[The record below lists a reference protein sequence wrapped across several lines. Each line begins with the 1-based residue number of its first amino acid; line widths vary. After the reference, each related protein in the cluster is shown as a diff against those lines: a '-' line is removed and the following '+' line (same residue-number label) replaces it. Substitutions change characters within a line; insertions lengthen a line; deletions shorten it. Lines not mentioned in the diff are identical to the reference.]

1 MSILEGIAVGIVV
14 MLIGLIIGEAVVAL
28 MREEKARRIQRWKD
42 EGYDLG
48 FRAGADIDDKTR
60 RIGERASRL
69 GR

>member
-14 MLIGLIIGEAVVAL
+14 LLIGLIIGEAVIAL

-42 EGYDLG
+42 EAWSEG
-48 FRAGADIDDKTR
+48 FAAGADVEERTR
-60 RIGERASRL
+60 RIGERARRL